1 MILYTLTGTPLVR
14 PTFYGRNVAFQEG
27 LPLVRDRN
35 DYIFVKIYIVKWPFQ
50 SLCYLD
56 RVVCQETSLF
66 TYSHTLMFLW
76 FLLCMC

>member
-35 DYIFVKIYIVKWPFQ
+35 DYIFVKIYMSVKRGP
-50 SLCYLD
+50 SL
-56 RVVCQETSLF
+56 
-66 TYSHTLMFLW
+66 HIHIH
-76 FLLCMC
+76 